1 MITCSNCGAKLPKQ
15 ATFCGN
21 CGAQLVAQSKNSL
34 KFKDRLKQ
42 IFKQKKYRYP
52 LIAIIIIAYTLL
64 VSGWSSDNTDYW
76 TDEFKDS
83 TLQLA
88 IKDDNGYVKH
98 LYLRVHPSTKSVYLV
113 DNKTDASNGVFYKGL
128 NSNYSFAGDTLQIS
142 ESKGSENLIIYLKDL
157 DNSGDN
163 YSAQAQ
169 VIGNIDGIA
178 NNATFS
184 NNTYQS
190 VTLKKID

>member
-21 CGAQLVAQSKNSL
+21 CGAKLVAQSKNSL
-34 KFKDRLKQ
+34 KSKDRLKQ

-128 NSNYSFAGDTLQIS
+128 NSNYSFTGDTLQIS

>member
-1 MITCSNCGAKLPKQ
+1 MITCSICGAKLPKQ

-21 CGAQLVAQSKNSL
+21 CGAKLVAQSKNSL

-64 VSGWSSDNTDYW
+64 VSGWPSDNTDYW